1 MSLIVFNRSL
11 KELAAEF
18 NAGAHRDSRLHPDN
32 LKLDLSGIL
41 FPGKLKLF
49 PLRRAIP
56 KQQAHSF
63 DANLGLW
70 MNKNHQLE

>member
-11 KELAAEF
+11 KELAAEL
-18 NAGAHRDSRLHPDN
+18 NTGAQRQPEN

-56 KQQAHSF
+56 KRQAHSF

-70 MNKNHQLE
+70 INKNHQLE

>member
-11 KELAAEF
+11 KELAAEL
-18 NAGAHRDSRLHPDN
+18 NTGAQRQPEN

-49 PLRRAIP
+49 PLRR
-56 KQQAHSF
+56 QAHSF

-70 MNKNHQLE
+70 INKNHQLE